1 MRIRKARLIVSASMA
16 LLAWIATAQADMPQ
30 ITGKPVLD
38 TPVLL
43 AWPLDS
49 RNAIP
54 ALHDP
59 DSNVLYDLHGQID
72 ACDLVLSTEGNYHM
86 VLRDIWPQV
95 LKKLSAEHVAWH
107 NVLYTTSPPV
117 FIPQLKNG
125 TVQFDNLNMNCH
137 PSVAVGSKTVID
149 KLVADGYAEGKPVPL
164 YQDRGDVILVK
175 KGNPK
180 HIESVWDLGRAGV
193 HLVTPNPE
201 GEPGAYISYRD
212 AIYNIAKADKHPP
225 PGWTA
230 EKLIDVIFNG
240 TSGDRDKWLTG
251 YRIHHRDEPW
261 SVAYGKADAA
271 VILYHLGRYTAE
283 TFPALFD
290 IVPLGGTASNPQPL
304 PGTKVDVRYVAAI
317 KGNWSPRQKKA
328 RDILIN
334 ILLSDSFTQA
344 LERRGLKRPPGF
356 TEASRP

>member
-1 MRIRKARLIVSASMA
+1 MQSGTTRLASAAWLA
-16 LLAWIATAQADMPQ
+16 LLLSIPPAHAGMPR
-30 ITGKPVLD
+30 ITGQPELD
-38 TPVLL
+38 APALL

-49 RNAIP
+49 RSELP

-59 DSNVLYDLHGQID
+59 DSNVLYDLHGQIG

-86 VLRDIWPQV
+86 VLRDIWPLV
-95 LKKLSAEHVAWH
+95 LQKLTAEHVAWH

-125 TVQFDNLNMNCH
+125 TVQFDNLNMNCR
-137 PSVAVGSKTVID
+137 PSVAVGSKAVID
-149 KLVADGYAEGKPVPL
+149 KLVAEGYAESKPVPL
-164 YQDRGDVILVK
+164 YQDQGDVILVK

-180 HIESVWDLGRAGV
+180 HIESVWDLGKAGV

-201 GEPGAYISYRD
+201 VEPGAYISYRD

-240 TSGDRDKWLTG
+240 ASGDRDKWLTG

-271 VILYHLGRYTAE
+271 IILYHLGRYTAE
-283 TFPALFD
+283 TFPALFE
-290 IVPLGGTASNPQPL
+290 IVPLGGTANNPQPL
-304 PGTKVDVRYVAAI
+304 PGTKIDVRYVAAI
-317 KGNWSPRQKKA
+317 KGNWSVKQKKA
-328 RDILIN
+328 RDILMS

-356 TEASRP
+356 TRASQP